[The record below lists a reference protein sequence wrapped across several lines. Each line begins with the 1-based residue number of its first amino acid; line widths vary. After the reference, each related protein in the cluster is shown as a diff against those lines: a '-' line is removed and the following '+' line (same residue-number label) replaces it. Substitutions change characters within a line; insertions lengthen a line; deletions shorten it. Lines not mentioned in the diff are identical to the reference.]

1 MERTLGQYEKM
12 PDQLDSKALEFREQV
27 GVGKVCLTGNSFL
40 PFIYVGSPKDDS
52 QENSVNSMGI
62 CFF

>member
-27 GVGKVCLTGNSFL
+27 GVGKVCVTGNSFL
-40 PFIYVGSPKDDS
+40 PPIYVGVPIDDS
-52 QENSVNSMGI
+52 
-62 CFF
+62 